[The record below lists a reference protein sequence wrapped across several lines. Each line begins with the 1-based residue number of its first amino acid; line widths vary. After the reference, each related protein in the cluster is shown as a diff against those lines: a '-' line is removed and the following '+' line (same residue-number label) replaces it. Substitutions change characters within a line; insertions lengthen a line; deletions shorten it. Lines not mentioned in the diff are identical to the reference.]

1 MKHFLYLFALDQ
13 KVATIVYQAKQDLWS
28 LEYDAYW
35 ITSPH
40 AFPLSPVL
48 PLFSVKNMNAS
59 GTIKRFVEN
68 LLPEGRAL
76 DISAST
82 YGITKNNV
90 FALIQQLGVETAG
103 AFRFGI
109 DSLALTAEKQ
119 NKQNKPKREITLE
132 ELEDRL
138 SQRDQ
143 IPFVVWDQKVRMSI
157 AGYQDKL
164 TVLLHQD
171 HGISRLY
178 LTAPPLA
185 STHILKPEPMGRNMP
200 HLVANEYYCMTL
212 AKRMGFPVA
221 EVSILRVPRPILL
234 VKRFDREL
242 IESPTELAV
251 NRLHMVDAC
260 QASDLP
266 VSFKY
271 ERNLGSNEQVLHIR
285 DGMSFEKLF
294 ACVDQTID
302 KASAKLSLLRWA
314 LFQFLIGN
322 CDAHGKNFS
331 FFVERDG
338 LVPAPW
344 YDLVS
349 VVQYPKI
356 SHELAMAF
364 GDVFELE
371 EVKGF
376 AFADFAQRCSIPR
389 TLLHREAVKVA
400 NSAIKHAE
408 IVASDVEFANEE
420 TAFIGKLS
428 AFVIQQ
434 AERLKVY
441 TKEALKIDSDFL

>member
-1 MKHFLYLFALDQ
+1 MKHVLYLFARDQ
-13 KVATIVYQAKQDLWS
+13 PVATIAYQAKDDFWS
-28 LEYDAYW
+28 LEYDANW
-35 ITSPH
+35 VASPN
-40 AFPLSPVL
+40 AFPLSPAL
-48 PLFSVKNMNAS
+48 PLFAATDTYAS

-82 YGITKNNV
+82 YGVTKNNV

-103 AFRFGI
+103 AFRFGV
-109 DSLALTAEKQ
+109 DSLAFMAEKQ
-119 NKQNKPKREITLE
+119 DETKREITLE
-132 ELEDRL
+132 ELEARL
-138 SQRDQ
+138 CQRDH
-143 IPFVVWDQKVRMSI
+143 IPFVVWDKKVRMSI

-171 HGISRLY
+171 NGISRMFLA
-178 LTAPPLA
+178 APPMA
-185 STHILKPEPMGRNMP
+185 STHILKPEPTGNNMP

-212 AKRMGFPVA
+212 AKRMGFPVP

-242 IESPTELAV
+242 IASPTGLAV

-260 QASDLP
+260 QACDLP

-271 ERNLGSNEQVLHIR
+271 ERNLGSNEQVRHIR
-285 DGMSFEKLF
+285 DGMGFEKLF
-294 ACVDQTID
+294 ACVDQTVD
-302 KASAKLSLLRWA
+302 KASAKLGLLRWA

-349 VVQYPKI
+349 VVQYPEL

-371 EVKGF
+371 ELKGF

-408 IVASDVEFANEE
+408 VVASGEEFIDEE
-420 TAFIGKLS
+420 KAFVFKLS
-428 AFVIQQ
+428 AFVVQQ
-434 AERLKVY
+434 AELLKTY
-441 TKEALKIDSDFL
+441 TKEALKIDPNFL